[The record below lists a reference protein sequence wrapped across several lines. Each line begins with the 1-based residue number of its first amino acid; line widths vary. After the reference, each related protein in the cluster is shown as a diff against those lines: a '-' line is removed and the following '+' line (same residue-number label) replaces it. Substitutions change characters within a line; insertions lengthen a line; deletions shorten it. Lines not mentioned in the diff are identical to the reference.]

1 MLLLI
6 THLQFLL
13 HNSGENLIFRLLTN
27 LNNNN
32 NVEY

>member
-6 THLQFLL
+6 IHLQFLL
-13 HNSGENLIFRLLTN
+13 YNSGEDLIFRLLIN

>member
-6 THLQFLL
+6 IHLQFLL
-13 HNSGENLIFRLLTN
+13 HNSGEDLIFRLLIN

-32 NVEY
+32 NIEY